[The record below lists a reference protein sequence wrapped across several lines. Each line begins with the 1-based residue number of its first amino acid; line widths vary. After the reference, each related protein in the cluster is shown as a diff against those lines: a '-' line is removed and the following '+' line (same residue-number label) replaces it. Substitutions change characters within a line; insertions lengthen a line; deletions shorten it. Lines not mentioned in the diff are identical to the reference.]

1 MTASAVPSKRFLQ
14 SRTVL
19 LPSLVVSIVLVLL
32 MLVWSIMLGAAD
44 ISPETV
50 LSAIFEFDETSF
62 DHLVIQ
68 TVRLPRVLA
77 GTIVGASL
85 AVAGAIMQ
93 GLTRNPLASPGILGI
108 NAGAAFAVVLAV
120 FILGS
125 PPLSTY
131 AIFAM
136 IGATIAAIIVY
147 GLGSMGRGGAT
158 PLRLT
163 LAGVI
168 LTAFVGSFTTA
179 ILIMDQD
186 TLDQIRFW
194 TVGSLAGREWDL
206 LAQTSPYMIVGMIGA
221 LLLARQITT
230 ISLGEDIATGLG
242 QNTVLVKGLAAIAV
256 VLLAGGAVSLAGP
269 VGFVGL
275 VAPHLVRFL
284 VGVDYRWILPYSAVI
299 GATLVIGGDMVARI
313 GRGPCGDHEYWQRRQ
328 FWPAWPILVFGM
340 IFGLKHGQD
349 MVGRKTYKS
358 VPIRIWVL
366 SIFLLCINL
375 MSQTGP
381 WSLIPIGVL
390 FATSYLARG
399 SRKDDPAGDQT

>member
-1 MTASAVPSKRFLQ
+1 MMATFTSSSRFLQ
-14 SRTVL
+14 RRTFL
-19 LPSLVVSIVLVLL
+19 LPSLVVSILFVLCLL
-32 MLVWSIMLGAAD
+32 MGSIMLGAAD

-50 LSAIFEFDETSF
+50 LSSIFEFDETSF

-77 GTIVGASL
+77 GAIVGASL

-120 FILGS
+120 FIMGS

-131 AIFAM
+131 AVFAM
-136 IGATIAAIIVY
+136 IGATAAAIIVY

-168 LTAFVGSFTTA
+168 LTAFIGSFTTA

-194 TVGSLAGREWDL
+194 TVGSLAGREWNL
-206 LAQTSPYMIVGMIGA
+206 LHQTAPFMITGMIGA

-230 ISLGEDIATGLG
+230 ISLGDDIAAGLG
-242 QNTVLVKGLAAIAV
+242 QNTAIVKGLSAIVV
-256 VLLAGGAVSLAGP
+256 VLLAGGAVALAGP
-269 VGFVGL
+269 IGFVGL

-284 VGVDYRWILPYSAVI
+284 VGVDYRWILPYSASV
-299 GATLVIGGDMVARI
+299 GAILVILGDMVARI
-313 GRGPCGDHEYWQRRQ
+313 IIRPQEVPVGIMM
-328 FWPAWPILVFGM
+328 AILGAPFF
-340 IFGLKHGQD
+340 I
-349 MVGRKTYKS
+349 
-358 VPIRIWVL
+358 
-366 SIFLLCINL
+366 
-375 MSQTGP
+375 
-381 WSLIPIGVL
+381 
-390 FATSYLARG
+390 YLARWKVK
-399 SRKDDPAGDQT
+399 S